1 MGTRDIWYIHMST
14 FIIKKNTIPM
24 PYSSFYNYVC
34 YTART
39 IVKSTYWTTTENG
52 IERPKVQKQPQPF
65 KVYFS

>member
-1 MGTRDIWYIHMST
+1 MVHTYVNVYN
-14 FIIKKNTIPM
+14 KKNTIPM
-24 PYSSFYNYVC
+24 PYSSFCNYVC